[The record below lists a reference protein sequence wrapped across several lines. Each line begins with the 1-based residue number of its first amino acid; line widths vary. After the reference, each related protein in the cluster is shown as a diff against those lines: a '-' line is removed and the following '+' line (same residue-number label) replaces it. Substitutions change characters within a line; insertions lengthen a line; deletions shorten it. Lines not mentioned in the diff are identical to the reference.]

1 MKGFLISFFFN
12 LIFRLELLALAIIAL
27 LLSVYFH
34 LPIAFFYVLLG
45 LWIGIA
51 LLITSGLGVLSRGTP
66 PPPYQKNVNPYSK
79 KTSEYLKKNDDNNGS
94 DKES

>member
-1 MKGFLISFFFN
+1 VKGFLISFFFN

-51 LLITSGLGVLSRGTP
+51 LLITLGLGVLTKGTP
-66 PPPYQKNVNPYSK
+66 RSPSQKNVNPYSK
-79 KTSEYLKKNDDNNGS
+79 KTSDYIKKNDDNNGS

>member
-45 LWIGIA
+45 LWVLLS
-51 LLITSGLGVLSRGTP
+51 LLITLGLGVLSKGTP
-66 PPPYQKNVNPYSK
+66 PPPFQKNVNPYSK
-79 KTSEYLKKNDDNNGS
+79 TTKDFTGKS
-94 DKES
+94 DEK

>member
-51 LLITSGLGVLSRGTP
+51 LLITAGLGVLSKGTP
-66 PPPYQKNVNPYSK
+66 PPPFQKNVNPYSK
-79 KTSEYLKKNDDNNGS
+79 TTKDFTDNSQSN
-94 DKES
+94 DKESES

>member
-51 LLITSGLGVLSRGTP
+51 LLITLGLGVLSRGTP
-66 PPPYQKNVNPYSK
+66 SPPEQKNVNPYSK
-79 KTSEYLKKNDDNNGS
+79 TTKDFMKK
-94 DKES
+94 

>member
-1 MKGFLISFFFN
+1 VKGFLISFFFN

-51 LLITSGLGVLSRGTP
+51 LLITAGLGVLSKGTP
-66 PPPYQKNVNPYSK
+66 PPPFQKNVNPYSK
-79 KTSEYLKKNDDNNGS
+79 TTKDFTDNSQSN
-94 DKES
+94 DKESES

>member
-27 LLSVYFH
+27 LLSIYFH

-51 LLITSGLGVLSRGTP
+51 LLITLGLGVLTKGTP
-66 PPPYQKNVNPYSK
+66 RQPYQKNVNPYSK
-79 KTSEYLKKNDDNNGS
+79 KTNDYIE
-94 DKES
+94 KESSND

>member
-12 LIFRLELLALAIIAL
+12 LIFRLELLTLAIIAL

-51 LLITSGLGVLSRGTP
+51 LLITLGRGLLTKGRRRKKKK
-66 PPPYQKNVNPYSK
+66 KNVNPYSK
-79 KTSEYLKKNDDNNGS
+79 KTKDYTMCENEKDNSNG
-94 DKES
+94 

>member
-45 LWIGIA
+45 LWILWA
-51 LLITSGLGVLSRGTP
+51 LLITLGLGVLSRGTP
-66 PPPYQKNVNPYSK
+66 PPPFQKNVNPYSK
-79 KTSEYLKKNDDNNGS
+79 TTKDFLNYSESTEENWNN
-94 DKES
+94 

>member
-45 LWIGIA
+45 LWILIA

-66 PPPYQKNVNPYSK
+66 PPPFQKNINPYSK
-79 KTSEYLKKNDDNNGS
+79 KTEDLIEK
-94 DKES
+94 DK